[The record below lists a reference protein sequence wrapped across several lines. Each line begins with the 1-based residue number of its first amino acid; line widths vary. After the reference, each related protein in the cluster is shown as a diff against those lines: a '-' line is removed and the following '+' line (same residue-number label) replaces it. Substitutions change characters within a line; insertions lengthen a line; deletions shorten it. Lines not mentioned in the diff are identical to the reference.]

1 MSERIP
7 PERALTR
14 LPEGTPPKAGPVPP
28 PTHRQRSFAYFD
40 ESMAMPQ
47 QPEEPDVPQEPVAL
61 RTREPSLS
69 FGQYRGVPLSQVP
82 TEHLLWQR
90 DAFENGADADV
101 MAELR
106 RRGEA

>member
-1 MSERIP
+1 MSDKPIP

-14 LPEGTPPKAGPVPP
+14 TPAKAPP
-28 PTHRQRSFAYFD
+28 TGGSPTPTHRQRSFAYFD

-47 QPEEPDVPQEPVAL
+47 QPEEPDVPQEPMPL
-61 RTREPSLS
+61 RTREASLS